1 LPLPHVARWF
11 LCLAWVSAC
20 VLAQTPPPQG
30 QPGRGPVDAWAGK
43 KHLLVIADPEEWYG
57 VQNYHHQA
65 ASHAMAV
72 IDKIGRESGV
82 YVSMLRTDQKLL
94 TKAAIPGT
102 NVKTLDYFDAI
113 FYMGEGPWMISDKQR
128 ADLLSFVH
136 DDGKGFFAAH
146 AGNGGSLILWPD
158 YAAMVGGNLTAEF
171 GSLDMP
177 IIVEDPKF
185 PGMDVFPREFTFRD
199 QFTIVGPINGTGATA
214 RASPNF
220 SRDKVRVLM
229 RLDGNKIDRANPAF
243 ARLAPQFRED
253 NDFPIVWA
261 REYGKGRVFYS
272 SFGHEDT
279 TMDDPRIQKMYLEA
293 IKWLMKISDGDAT
306 PRPLPSH

>member
-1 LPLPHVARWF
+1 MTLRIHWLFTGF
-11 LCLAWVSAC
+11 LLCQAGWSQA
-20 VLAQTPPPQG
+20 P
-30 QPGRGPVDAWAGK
+30 DAWAGR

-72 IDKIGRESGV
+72 IDRIGRDSGV
-82 YVSMLRTDQKLL
+82 YVTMLRTDQKLL

-113 FYMGEGPWMISDKQR
+113 FYMGEGPWVLSDRQR
-128 ADLLSFVH
+128 ADLLSFVR

-158 YAAMVGGNLTAEF
+158 YADMIGGNLTAEF
-171 GSLDMP
+171 GSLEMP
-177 IIVEDPKF
+177 IVVEDPKF
-185 PGMDVFPREFTFRD
+185 PGMDAFPREFTFRD
-199 QFTIVGPINGTGATA
+199 QFTIVGPMSGRGATA
-214 RASPNF
+214 RAAPNF
-220 SRDKVRVLM
+220 SRGKVRVLM
-229 RLDGNKIDRANPAF
+229 KLDGSKIDRSNPAY
-243 ARLAPQFRED
+243 ARLVAEFRED

-279 TMDDPRIQKMYLEA
+279 TMDDPRIQKMYLDA
-293 IKWLMKISDGDAT
+293 IKWLMKISDADAT
-306 PRPLPSH
+306 PRPKQ